1 MSTSKY
7 HHGDLRQSLIKAGGA
22 LLREHGVAALTLRGT
37 AREAGVSATATY
49 RHFADKEALL
59 TAIAADGFAALEAA
73 LRAADQHPDDRT
85 ALRQQG
91 VAYVQFA
98 IANPNLVRLM
108 FSGTIDRAAISP
120 TTFAVLA
127 DRAAR
132 CAGAEN
138 AEILALASWSIVHGL
153 ATLILDQRIK
163 TDDPTVL
170 AERIL
175 TQLKFDNPSGLE
187 GSIRSTEPPDL

>member
-7 HHGDLRQSLIKAGGA
+7 HHGDLRQSLIKAGRT

-73 LRAADQHPDDRT
+73 LRAADQHPDDRI

-132 CAGAEN
+132 CVGAEN
-138 AEILALASWSIVHGL
+138 AEIVALGSWSIVHGL

-163 TDDPTVL
+163 TDDPIAL

-175 TQLKFDNPSGLE
+175 PLLNINP
-187 GSIRSTEPPDL
+187 EPRLDG

>member
-22 LLREHGVAALTLRGT
+22 LLREHGIAALTLRAT

-49 RHFADKEALL
+49 RHFSDKEALL
-59 TAIAADGFAALEAA
+59 TAIAADGFSALETA
-73 LRAADQHPDDRT
+73 LRVADQHPDDRI

-98 IANPNLVRLM
+98 IANPDLVRLM
-108 FSGTIDRAAISP
+108 FSGTIDRTAISP

-127 DRAAR
+127 NRAAR
-132 CAGAEN
+132 CVGAEN
-138 AEILALASWSIVHGL
+138 AEIVALGSWSIVHGL
-153 ATLILDQRIK
+153 ATLIIDQRIK
-163 TDDPTVL
+163 TDDPTAL

-175 TQLKFDNPSGLE
+175 AQLNLDH
-187 GSIRSTEPPDL
+187 R